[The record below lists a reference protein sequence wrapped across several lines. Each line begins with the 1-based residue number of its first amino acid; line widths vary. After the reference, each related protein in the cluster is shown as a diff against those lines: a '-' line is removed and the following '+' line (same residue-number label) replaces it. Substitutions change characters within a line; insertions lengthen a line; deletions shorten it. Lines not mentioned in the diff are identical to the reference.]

1 MSGASSLLTFRFP
14 RDPITL
20 ADKEVEFVTKL
31 CGGGGGALPTIPTD
45 FLQLNSA
52 APQRGGGVG
61 GFPGD
66 LGGIPPS
73 PSTPQGSACNY
84 IVKKKFKLKDMVVS
98 GELLL

>member
-1 MSGASSLLTFRFP
+1 
-14 RDPITL
+14 
-20 ADKEVEFVTKL
+20 
-31 CGGGGGALPTIPTD
+31 LPTIPTD

-73 PSTPQGSACNY
+73 PSTPQGPACNY